1 MMLIKGGKNVH
12 FFLALE
18 GFLHHD
24 FAISYSNFIGFNVK
38 QSKPKIFKKKLKKVL
53 KNVDTKFF
61 KGIIS
66 TTKDNRLVTNCR
78 RNT

>member
-1 MMLIKGGKNVH
+1 MIGEVTVH